1 MPADLAELRR
11 LHEAA
16 EPEHQIFATGDGG
29 ELATDLVIGDSVY
42 GPIICSF
49 DLGFIHDD
57 HEGGWTP
64 ERMNAYAR
72 VLAAARNALPE
83 LLDEVERLSQQWT
96 CFHCGFQTS
105 DRTEAAAHF
114 GEMGEEEEPLCL
126 TWKDLDEHGK
136 ASELQN
142 ALGQL
147 AEANAEIERLRAENA
162 ALQDHFEKVAEA
174 HYGDKKI
181 ADAARKG
188 EGR

>member
-83 LLDEVERLSQQWT
+83 LLDEIERLSRQWT
-96 CFHCGFQTS
+96 CFHCGFQTG
-105 DRTEAAAHF
+105 DRNEAAAHF
-114 GEMGEEEEPLCL
+114 GEMGEEEPLCL

-147 AEANAEIERLRAENA
+147 AEANVEIERLRL
-162 ALQDHFEKVAEA
+162 ALSQIAYLKVPV
-174 HYGDKKI
+174 KKI
-181 ADAARKG
+181 AREALGK
-188 EGR
+188 